1 MTKHNFRIRESSCFY
16 ELTDTLSERGNK
28 FVRFDDSL
36 LVMKLIFGRNR
47 KSIVTSNVQKTAE
60 DNFSFFNFKKSTLS
74 FQRNFPFV

>member
-36 LVMKLIFGRNR
+36 GDETYFW
-47 KSIVTSNVQKTAE
+47 
-60 DNFSFFNFKKSTLS
+60 KK
-74 FQRNFPFV
+74 